1 MFFRSIGENPCPIGS
16 QIQKYPRSTGCS
28 TVRYGMSGNSVLPA
42 LLLTIVTVECGAQSL
57 GEVARQEAER
67 RRKLDHEGKAGKTIS
82 DQDLA
87 RHGRNGNITISRPEP
102 PRKEAPSSSSGPRR
116 SSVASFQNRL
126 RSLDRQIRQTVDRI
140 AFLQE
145 RLAKERWAPPGTGR
159 QSRRGRTHSSEEQL
173 RWQIHSLEN
182 RLTSLR
188 QERRE
193 VYDTGRK
200 AGFLPGELDGKG
212 IIP

>member
-1 MFFRSIGENPCPIGS
+1 
-16 QIQKYPRSTGCS
+16 
-28 TVRYGMSGNSVLPA
+28 MSGSSVLPVV
-42 LLLTIVTVECGAQSL
+42 LLAIVTVECGAQSL

-67 RRKLDHEGKAGKTIS
+67 RRKLDQEGKAGKTIA

-87 RHGRNGNITISRPEP
+87 RHGRNGNITLSRPDPP
-102 PRKEAPSSSSGPRR
+102 PREAPSTSSGPGRR
-116 SSVASFQNRL
+116 SAASFQNRL
-126 RSLDRQIRQTVDRI
+126 RSLDRQIHQTEDKI
-140 AFLQE
+140 AFSRE
-145 RLAKERWAPPGTGR
+145 RLAKERWAPPKTGR
-159 QSRRGRTHSSEEQL
+159 LSRRGTTHSSEERL
-173 RWQIHSLEN
+173 RWQIRSLEN